1 MSQGRARKL
10 PQEGEGR
17 WQKMSAVQTV
27 GEQGVSQ
34 GQGSSEQ
41 GASGEMGE
49 RRQGR
54 KVEHRGILRRMV
66 YMWAVMESYGR
77 H

>member
-1 MSQGRARKL
+1 
-10 PQEGEGR
+10 
-17 WQKMSAVQTV
+17 MSAVQTV

-34 GQGSSEQ
+34 GQVSSGQ

-49 RRQGR
+49 RRWVW
-54 KVEHRGILRRMV
+54 KVEYRGILRRMV
-66 YMWAVMESYGR
+66 YMWAVIGSYGR